1 MKIILATN
9 NAHKVREIK
18 EILNQFEF
26 ITLREAGINHETIE
40 DGTTFEENAIKKA
53 KEIAQISGLPAL
65 ADDSG
70 LCVEA
75 LGGAP
80 GVFSARYASKDDES
94 NASDAANNL
103 LLLKNMQNE
112 KNRRAYYA
120 ASIALYFPDGRC
132 LTAEGRLYG
141 EIAYEKKGSGGFG
154 YDTLFYLPDKKCNV
168 AQLTEEEKNAISH
181 RGEALRK
188 LKELL

>member
-9 NAHKVREIK
+9 NVHKVREIK

-26 ITLREAGINHETIE
+26 VTLREAGIEHETIE
-40 DGTTFEENAIKKA
+40 DGNTFSENAIKKA
-53 KEIAQISGLPAL
+53 REIAEISGLPAL

-80 GVFSARYASKDDES
+80 GVFSARYASKDDE
-94 NASDAANNL
+94 NASDKANNL
-103 LLLKNMQNE
+103 LLLKNMRNE
-112 KNRRAYYA
+112 KKRRAYYA
-120 ASIALYFPDGRC
+120 ASIALYFPDGKC
-132 LTAEGRLYG
+132 LTSEGRLYG
-141 EIAYEKKGSGGFG
+141 EIAFEEKGTGGFG
-154 YDTLFYLPDKKCNV
+154 YDTLFYLPEKNCNV
-168 AQLTEEEKNAISH
+168 AELSEDEKNAISH

>member
-26 ITLREAGINHETIE
+26 VTLREAGINHETIE

-53 KEIAQISGLPAL
+53 REIAEISNLPAL

-80 GVFSARYASKDDES
+80 GVFSARYASTDDE
-94 NASDAANNL
+94 NASDKANNL
-103 LLLKNMQNE
+103 LLLKNMQGE
-112 KNRRAYYA
+112 TNRRAYYA
-120 ASIALYFPDGRC
+120 ASIALYFPDGKC
-132 LTAEGRLYG
+132 LTSEGRLYG
-141 EIAYEKKGSGGFG
+141 EIAYEEKGTGGFG
-154 YDTLFYLPDKKCNV
+154 YDTLFYLPEKNCHV
-168 AQLTEEEKNAISH
+168 AELSEDEKNAISH